1 MHSSPA
7 IADQRQVFVM
17 FLVSIICIVGGLTF
31 LAALSLG
38 PIAEQAIT
46 QARRT

>member
-1 MHSSPA
+1 LPTNG
-7 IADQRQVFVM
+7 RLFVM

-31 LAALSLG
+31 LPALSLG

-46 QARRT
+46 QARRL